1 MAVDFDGTALPG
13 PLITGTSTSAGVASG
28 ALAAQVVKTT
38 FDKVIGFKLRTE
50 PMLRRFADVR
60 PVDVA
65 HPGSSVDLFI
75 QGSDLALATT
85 PLDEYA
91 DPDNVALPAPS
102 KVTMTPYE
110 YGNATVTSLRLREFS
125 FSQIDPY
132 QAELI
137 ARNMRDSVD
146 KLVENVAYGTT
157 GGVSNG
163 GFAKYHVS
171 SAGALTAGAGA
182 DTQIGKLNSAAIRRI
197 VANFRANNVMEFED
211 GNFVAMIHPDQ
222 AVDLRE
228 ETDAAGWRTP
238 HTYAENANSFIW
250 TGEVGVYEGV
260 KFIESPRVPTIAADA
275 NNDKQYKTLVLG
287 KQGLAEGVVREFGSV
302 VTPSLDKFGRL
313 FGLGWY
319 GWAGWCI
326 YREEAGA
333 VITTEASQIAA

>member
-1 MAVDFDGTALPG
+1 MAVAFDGSDLPG
-13 PLITGTSTSAGVASG
+13 PLITGTTTSAGVANG
-28 ALAAQVVKTT
+28 DLAAQVVKAT

-65 HPGSSVDLFI
+65 HPGSSVDMFI
-75 QGSDLALATT
+75 QGADLALATT
-85 PLDEYA
+85 ALGEYE
-91 DPDNVALPAPS
+91 DPDNVALPAPQ
-102 KVTMTPYE
+102 KVTLTPYE
-110 YGNATVTSLRLREFS
+110 YGNATVTSMRLREFS

-146 KLVENVAYGTT
+146 KLVENVAYGNS
-157 GGVSNG
+157 GGVSGN
-163 GFAKYHVS
+163 GFAKYHVA
-171 SAGALTAGAGA
+171 AGGAITSGDGA
-182 DTQIGKLNSAAIRRI
+182 NTQIGTLNSSSIRRL
-197 VANFRANNVMEFED
+197 VAQFRGNNVMEFED
-211 GNFVAMIHPDQ
+211 GFFVAMIHPDQ

-238 HTYAENANSFIW
+238 HTYADNANSMLW

-275 NNDKQYKTLVLG
+275 DNDKQYKALILG
-287 KQGLAEGVVREFGSV
+287 KQGLAEGVVREFGTTI
-302 VTPSLDKFGRL
+302 TPSLDKFGRL
-313 FGLGWY
+313 MGLGWY
-319 GWAGWCI
+319 GWAGWQI

-333 VITTEASQIAA
+333 VLVTEASQIA

>member
-1 MAVDFDGTALPG
+1 MAVNFDGNDLPG
-13 PLITGTSTSAGVASG
+13 PIITGTTTSAGVANG

-50 PMLRRFADVR
+50 PMLRRFAEVR

-65 HPGSSVDLFI
+65 HPGSSVDMFI
-75 QGSDLALATT
+75 QGADLGLATS
-85 PLDEYA
+85 PLNEYE
-91 DPDNVALPAPS
+91 DPDNVALPAPQ
-102 KVTMTPYE
+102 KVTLTPFE

-125 FSQIDPY
+125 FSQLDPY

-137 ARNMRDSVD
+137 ARNMRDSID
-146 KLVENVAYGTT
+146 KLVEDVAYATT

-163 GFAKYHVS
+163 GFAKFHVP
-171 SAGALTAGAGA
+171 GAGGIA
-182 DTQIGKLNSAAIRRI
+182 TTAAPASGNPGKLNSAALRRI
-197 VANFRANNVMEFED
+197 VSRFRGSNVMEFED
-211 GNFVAMIHPDQ
+211 GNFIAMIHPDQ

-228 ETDAAGWRTP
+228 ETDAAGWRIP
-238 HTYAENANSFIW
+238 HTYAENANSVLW
-250 TGEVGVYEGV
+250 TGEVGAYEGV
-260 KFIESPRVPTIAADA
+260 KFIESPRVPTSGSGAA
-275 NNDKQYKTLVLG
+275 KVYKTLVLG

-319 GWAGWCI
+319 GWAGWSI

-333 VITTEASQIAA
+333 VLNTSASQIA

>member
-1 MAVDFDGTALPG
+1 MAVSFDGSDLPG
-13 PLITGTSTSAGVASG
+13 PIITGTSASAGVAN
-28 ALAAQVVKTT
+28 ADLAAKVVKTT

-85 PLDEYA
+85 PLSEYA

-102 KVTMTPYE
+102 KVTLAPYE

-125 FSQIDPY
+125 WSQIDPY

-137 ARNMRDSVD
+137 ARNMRDTVD
-146 KLVENVAYGTT
+146 KLVENVAFATS
-157 GGVSNG
+157 GGVSDNG
-163 GFAKYHVS
+163 FSKYHVS
-171 SAGALTAGAGA
+171 AAGAITAGDGA
-182 DTQIGKLNSAAIRRI
+182 DEELGTLNSASIRRI
-197 VANFRANNVMEFED
+197 VANFRSNNVMEFED
-211 GNFVAMIHPDQ
+211 GNYVAMIHPDQ

-228 ETDAAGWRTP
+228 ETDTAGWRLP
-238 HTYAENANSFIW
+238 HIYGENANAFLW
-250 TGEVGVYEGV
+250 TGETGVYEGV
-260 KFIESPRVPTIAADA
+260 KFIETARVPSVVDA
-275 NNDKQYKTLVLG
+275 TTGDTVYKTLVLG
-287 KQGLAEGVVREFGSV
+287 KQGLAEGVVREFGTS

-319 GWAGWCI
+319 GWAGWSI

-333 VITTEASQIAA
+333 VISTEASQIAA

>member
-1 MAVDFDGTALPG
+1 VAVSFDGNDLPG
-13 PLITGTSTSAGVASG
+13 PIITGTTTSSGVANG

-85 PLDEYA
+85 PLNEYE
-91 DPDNVALPAPS
+91 DPDNVALPAPQ
-102 KVTMTPYE
+102 KVTMTPNE

-137 ARNMRDSVD
+137 ARNMRDTVD
-146 KLVENVAYGTT
+146 KLVESVAYGTT

-163 GFAKYHVS
+163 GFGKFHVP
-171 SAGALTAGAGA
+171 SAGGLAANAAPASGNP
-182 DTQIGKLNSAAIRRI
+182 GKLDSKAVRRI
-197 VANFRANNVMEFED
+197 VGRFRTNNVMEFED
-211 GNFVAMIHPDQ
+211 GNFIAMIHPDQ

-238 HTYAENANSFIW
+238 HVYADNANSFLW

-260 KFIESPRVPTIAADA
+260 KFIESPRVPTTGSGAS
-275 NNDKQYKTLVLG
+275 KVYSTLLLG

-333 VITTEASQIAA
+333 VINTTASQIA

>member
-1 MAVDFDGTALPG
+1 MATIFNGSDLPG
-13 PLITGTSTSAGVASG
+13 QIVTGTTTSGGLANG

-50 PMLRRFADVR
+50 PMLRRFAEVR

-65 HPGSSVDLFI
+65 HPGSSVDMFI
-75 QGSDLALATT
+75 QGADLGLATT
-85 PLDEYA
+85 PLSEYE

-102 KVTMTPYE
+102 KVTLTPFE

-125 FSQIDPY
+125 FSQLDPY

-146 KLVENVAYGTT
+146 KLVETVAYATT
-157 GGVSNG
+157 GGVTNA
-163 GFAKYHVS
+163 GFAKFHVPA
-171 SAGALTAGAGA
+171 AGGIATTAAPATGNP
-182 DTQIGKLNSAAIRRI
+182 GKLNSAALRRL
-197 VANFRANNVMEFED
+197 VSRFRASNVMEFED
-211 GNFVAMIHPDQ
+211 GNFIAMIHPDQ

-228 ETDAAGWRTP
+228 ETDAAGWRVP

-250 TGEVGVYEGV
+250 TGEVGTYEGV
-260 KFIESPRVPTIAADA
+260 KFIESPRVPSSGTGAA
-275 NNDKQYKTLVLG
+275 KVYKTLVLG

-319 GWAGWCI
+319 GWAGWSI

-333 VITTEASQIAA
+333 VLSTSASQIA

>member
-1 MAVDFDGTALPG
+1 MAVDFNGGAIPG
-13 PLITGTSTSAGVASG
+13 PIITGTSTSAGVANG

-91 DPDNVALPAPS
+91 DPDNVALPAPV
-102 KVTMTPYE
+102 KVTLTPNE

-125 FSQIDPY
+125 FSQIDPF

-146 KLVENVAYGTT
+146 KLVENVAYGNT
-157 GGVSNG
+157 GGVSNA
-163 GFAKYHVS
+163 GFAKHHVPS
-171 SAGALTAGAGA
+171 TGGLAANAAPASGNP
-182 DTQIGKLNSAAIRRI
+182 GKLDSKAIRRI
-197 VANFRANNVMEFED
+197 VGKFRGANVMEFED
-211 GNFVAMIHPDQ
+211 GYFVAMIHPDQ

-260 KFIESPRVPTIAADA
+260 KFIESPRVPTSGTGAA
-275 NNDKQYKTLVLG
+275 KVYRTLVLG
-287 KQGLAEGVVREFGSV
+287 RQGLAEGVVREFGSV

-333 VITTEASQIAA
+333 VINTTASQIA

>member
-1 MAVDFDGTALPG
+1 MAVNFDGTALPG
-13 PLITGTSTSAGVASG
+13 PVITGTATSGAVANG
-28 ALAAQVVKTT
+28 ALAAQVVKAT

-65 HPGSSVDLFI
+65 HPGSSVDMFI
-75 QGSDLALATT
+75 QGNDLALATT

-91 DPDNVALPAPS
+91 DPDNVALPAPV
-102 KVTMTPYE
+102 KVTLTPNE

-125 FSQIDPY
+125 FSQIDPF

-146 KLVENVAYGTT
+146 KLVETVAYANT
-157 GGVSNG
+157 GGVSNA
-163 GFAKYHVS
+163 GFAKHHVPA
-171 SAGALTAGAGA
+171 AGGLAANAAPASGNP
-182 DTQIGKLNSAAIRRI
+182 GKLDSKAIRRI
-197 VANFRANNVMEFED
+197 VGKFRGANVMEFED
-211 GNFVAMIHPDQ
+211 GYFVAMIHPDQ

-250 TGEVGVYEGV
+250 SGEVGVYEGV
-260 KFIESPRVPTIAADA
+260 KFIESPRVPTSGSGAA
-275 NNDKQYKTLVLG
+275 KVYRTLVLG
-287 KQGLAEGVVREFGSV
+287 RQGLAEGVVREFGSV

-333 VITTEASQIAA
+333 VINTSASQIA

>member
-1 MAVDFDGTALPG
+1 MAVDFNGGAIPG
-13 PLITGTSTSAGVASG
+13 PIITGTSTSAGVANG

-91 DPDNVALPAPS
+91 DPDNVALPAPV
-102 KVTMTPYE
+102 KVTLTPNE

-125 FSQIDPY
+125 FSQIDPF

-146 KLVENVAYGTT
+146 KLVENVAYGNT
-157 GGVSNG
+157 GGVSNA
-163 GFAKYHVS
+163 GFAKHHVPS
-171 SAGALTAGAGA
+171 TGGLAANAAPASGNP
-182 DTQIGKLNSAAIRRI
+182 GKLDSKAIRRI
-197 VANFRANNVMEFED
+197 VGKFRGANVMEFED
-211 GNFVAMIHPDQ
+211 GYFVAMIHPDQ

-260 KFIESPRVPTIAADA
+260 KFIESPRVPTSGTGAA
-275 NNDKQYKTLVLG
+275 KVYRTLVLG
-287 KQGLAEGVVREFGSV
+287 RQGLAEGVVREFGSV

-333 VITTEASQIAA
+333 VINTSASQIA